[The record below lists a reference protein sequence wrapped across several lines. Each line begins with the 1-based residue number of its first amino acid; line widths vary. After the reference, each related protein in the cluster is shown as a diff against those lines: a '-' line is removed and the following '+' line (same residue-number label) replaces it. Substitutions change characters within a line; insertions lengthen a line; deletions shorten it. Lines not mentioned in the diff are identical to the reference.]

1 MRLPEEQ
8 ESFKERV
15 TIVSRMIFLV
25 IVSTLLVTFIIYRF
39 KDVKEMLDGIG
50 SILSPIFYG
59 IAIAY
64 LLDPICKSVQ
74 KRLMPLLKKKAKG
87 EKIAKGLSITIG
99 MAIGIALIAVLIGM
113 IVPGLMESIT
123 TIIEEMPKQ
132 VENFIHWLQQTTHGD
147 TQAMETFS
155 AVIAKA
161 TDAVEDWL
169 KTDLVSTMGNVVTAV
184 TTGVIDAVMFVFNF
198 LVGFV
203 VAVYVLVDKQKF
215 LGQSKKLVYTVFKPK
230 TADTVI
236 DTARHGHKI
245 FGGFLYGKILDSA
258 IVGVITFI
266 VLTILK
272 TPYAL
277 LVSVIIGVT
286 NIIPFFGPF
295 IGAIPSAILILL
307 AEPIQGL
314 YFIIFIIV
322 MQQVDGNII
331 GPKILGNTTGIS
343 EFWVTFAL
351 LLFGGIFGFLGMI
364 VGVPLFAVVYYVAVL
379 LINKQ
384 LEKKKLPTNSAL
396 YREAENIEDIR
407 RRQQQEE
414 EENEDLRT

>member
-1 MRLPEEQ
+1 M
-8 ESFKERV
+8 
-15 TIVSRMIFLV
+15 
-25 IVSTLLVTFIIYRF
+25 
-39 KDVKEMLDGIG
+39 
-50 SILSPIFYG
+50 
-59 IAIAY
+59 
-64 LLDPICKSVQ
+64 
-74 KRLMPLLKKKAKG
+74 LKKRAKG

-99 MAIGIALIAVLIGM
+99 MAIGIALVAVLIGM

-132 VENFIHWLQQTTHGD
+132 VENFIHWLQQTAHGD

-155 AVIAKA
+155 TVIAKA

-198 LVGFV
+198 LVGLV

-215 LGQSKKLVYTVFKPK
+215 LGQSKKLVYTIFKPK

-322 MQQVDGNII
+322 MQQIDGNII

-384 LEKKKLPTNSAL
+384 LEKKQLPTDSAL
-396 YREAENIEDIR
+396 YREAENIEDLR
-407 RRQQQEE
+407 KRQQQEKGE
-414 EENEDLRT
+414 QNEDLRT

>member
-1 MRLPEEQ
+1 MRQSEEH
-8 ESFKERV
+8 ESFRERV
-15 TIVSRMIFLV
+15 KIVSGMIFLV
-25 IVSTLLVTFIIYRF
+25 IVGTLLVTFIIYRF
-39 KDVKEMLDGIG
+39 DDVKKMLDGIV
-50 SILSPIFYG
+50 SILNPIFYG

-64 LLDPICKSVQ
+64 LLDPICKSFY
-74 KRLMPLLKKKAKG
+74 KRLLPLLKKRRKG

-99 MAIGIALIAVLIGM
+99 MLIGIALVAVLIGM
-113 IVPGLMESIT
+113 IVPGLMDSIA
-123 TIIEEMPKQ
+123 TIVEELPKQ
-132 VENFIHWLQQTTHGD
+132 VENFINWLQQTAHGD
-147 TQAMETFS
+147 TKAMETLS
-155 AVIAKA
+155 TVIAKS
-161 TDAVEDWL
+161 TDVVEDWL
-169 KTDLVSTMGNVVTAV
+169 KTDLFSTMGNVVTAV
-184 TTGVIDAVMFVFNF
+184 TTSVIDVVMFVFNL
-198 LVGFV
+198 LVGVV

-215 LGQSKKLVYTVFKPK
+215 LGQSKKLVYTLFKPK

-258 IVGVITFI
+258 IVGLITFI

-295 IGAIPSAILILL
+295 IGAVPSAILILL

-364 VGVPLFAVVYYVAVL
+364 IGVPLFAVVYYVAVL
-379 LINKQ
+379 LINRQ
-384 LEKKKLPTNSAL
+384 LEKKQLPTDSSL
-396 YREAENIEDIR
+396 YREVENM
-407 RRQQQEE
+407 
-414 EENEDLRT
+414 EDLKKRQREEKEEL